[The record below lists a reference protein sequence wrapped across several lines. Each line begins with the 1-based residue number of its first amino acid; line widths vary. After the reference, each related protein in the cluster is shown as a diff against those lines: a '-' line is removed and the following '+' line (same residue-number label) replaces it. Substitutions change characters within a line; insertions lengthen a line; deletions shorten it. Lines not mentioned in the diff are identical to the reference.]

1 MFDKAAATRRRNEV
15 QVLITLT
22 GQTPFDATVFLKADE
37 RLIDL
42 LNDPR
47 AFIPVRRTDGT
58 TLITAKNNIVSILEV
73 PLPAEDRPGDE
84 ANADDKTREDAGDFE
99 TAGGEAE
106 DGQPRATVERPRR
119 PSDPYEVLR
128 VPRDATLDD
137 IRKAYK
143 ARIKAVHPD
152 TIAALDLDE
161 DIERAAHVSAQKVNH
176 AYRRILRER
185 GVGREGDPP
194 STAGAA

>member
-1 MFDKAAATRRRNEV
+1 MFDKAAATRRGNEV
-15 QVLITLT
+15 QVLIALT
-22 GQTPFDATVFLKADE
+22 GQAPFDATVFLKADE

-47 AFIPVRRTDGT
+47 AFIPVRRADGT
-58 TLITAKNNIVSILEV
+58 TLIAAKNNIVSILEV
-73 PLPAEDRPGDE
+73 PLPAENRPGDE
-84 ANADDKTREDAGDFE
+84 TKAGAGDFE
-99 TAGGEAE
+99 TAGGDAE
-106 DGQPRATVERPRR
+106 HGEPSPPVERPRR
-119 PSDPYEVLR
+119 PSDPYEVPR

-176 AYRRILRER
+176 AYRRIPRER
-185 GVGREGDPP
+185 GVGREGGPP